1 MVKIVAYLDC
11 GCAIYENGERAVCP
25 TCAAGQTRMNART
38 VPITCGPQH
47 GESASNTVSAVIP
60 APTRF
65 GIAELTY
72 IVGEAIC
79 EFEGAGPDS
88 ISDEEVHKFLARV
101 LDELQSAG
109 VVEVKRRLLARQT
122 VGEAYGKESNAD

>member
-1 MVKIVAYLDC
+1 MKI
-11 GCAIYENGERAVCP
+11 ISENRERAMCP
-25 TCAAGQTRMNART
+25 TCAAGQTPDGR
-38 VPITCGPQH
+38 Q
-47 GESASNTVSAVIP
+47 
-60 APTRF
+60 F

-109 VVEVKRRLLARQT
+109 VAEIKARLLAGQT
-122 VGEAYGKESNAD
+122 VGEAYKEGEDHD